1 MTGCAGVRYR
11 RCLTPWRD
19 AARPLSS
26 RASEASLSSRA
37 SEASRGICT
46 WTAAIAL
53 TTAVACGAKEA
64 PPRKSGVADLVG
76 AGATF
81 PYPLYRAWFAEF
93 ERREGVR
100 INYFAVGSSEGIR
113 LLERSEA
120 DFAAT
125 DKPSIARA
133 AAGRARCGRVVIPM
147 VRGPLVLGYHL
158 PPSPD
163 SATALRLDVATLADI
178 FSGRVKRWNDP
189 RIRALNPGRPLPSV
203 PIVVVHRAD
212 GSGTSRA
219 FSDFLSTSGRWTVSQ
234 AGDTSEVQW
243 PVGIPAEGN
252 AGVALEVKV
261 RIGAIGYMELSYAR
275 QNHLAVAAIRGR
287 EGDFVL
293 PGAGDA
299 PYPAT
304 AVTWLVL
311 DPARLSPERAEKF
324 VEFVRW
330 AQREGSP
337 QARELEYGQPAPDS
351 IAYYDSL
358 LGRIPF
364 ESCAAT
370 RSDSTARAP
379 TQAPAR

>member
-1 MTGCAGVRYR
+1 MSLA
-11 RCLTPWRD
+11 
-19 AARPLSS
+19 
-26 RASEASLSSRA
+26 ASLAA
-37 SEASRGICT
+37 S
-46 WTAAIAL
+46 L
-53 TTAVACGAKEA
+53 ACAAKEP
-64 PPRKSGVADLVG
+64 PPRRSGVADLTG

-81 PYPLYRAWFAEF
+81 PYPLYRAWFSEF

-100 INYFAVGSSEGIR
+100 INYFAVGSSEGMR

-125 DKPSIARA
+125 DKPSVARA
-133 AAGRARCGRVVIPM
+133 AVRRTPCGRVVIPM

-158 PPSPD
+158 PPSTD
-163 SATALRLDVATLADI
+163 SATPLRLDVATLADI
-178 FSGRVKRWNDP
+178 YSGRVERWNDR
-189 RIRALNPGRPLPSV
+189 RIGALNPGRSLPAM

-219 FSDFLSTSGRWTVSQ
+219 FSDFLSTSGRWAVSH

-275 QNHLAVAAIRGR
+275 QNRLAVAAIRGR

-293 PGAGDA
+293 PGAGA
-299 PYPAT
+299 RGYPAT
-304 AVTWLVL
+304 AVTWLVFE
-311 DPARLSPERAEKF
+311 PGRLRPDRAEKF
-324 VEFVRW
+324 VAFVRW

-337 QARELEYGQPAPDS
+337 QAHQLEYSPTEPDS
-351 IAYYDSL
+351 IAYFDAL
-358 LGRIPF
+358 LAGIPF
-364 ESCAAT
+364 DACAAT
-370 RSDSTARAP
+370 RSDSAARVL
-379 TQAPAR
+379 TQAPAH

>member
-1 MTGCAGVRYR
+1 
-11 RCLTPWRD
+11 
-19 AARPLSS
+19 
-26 RASEASLSSRA
+26 
-37 SEASRGICT
+37 
-46 WTAAIAL
+46 
-53 TTAVACGAKEA
+53 
-64 PPRKSGVADLVG
+64 
-76 AGATF
+76 
-81 PYPLYRAWFAEF
+81 
-93 ERREGVR
+93 VR

-133 AAGRARCGRVVIPM
+133 AAGRAQCARAVIPM

-163 SATALRLDVATLADI
+163 SATTLRLDVATLADI
-178 FSGRVKRWNDP
+178 FSGRVKRWNDA
-189 RIRALNPGRPLPSV
+189 RIRSLNPGRSLPAL

-219 FSDFLSTSGRWTVSQ
+219 FSDFLSTSGRWAVSQ

-261 RIGAIGYMELSYAR
+261 REGAIGYMELSYAR

-287 EGDFVL
+287 EGDFAL
-293 PGAGDA
+293 PGVDDVR
-299 PYPAT
+299 YPAP
-304 AVTWLVL
+304 AVTWLVF
-311 DPARLSPERAEKF
+311 DPGRLSADRAEKLVAF
-324 VEFVRW
+324 IRW

-337 QARELEYGQPAPDS
+337 QARQLEYRQPEPDS
-351 IAYYDSL
+351 IAYYDAL
-358 LGRIPF
+358 LSRIPF
-364 ESCAAT
+364 ESCAAM
-370 RSDSTARAP
+370 RSDSAARALS
-379 TQAPAR
+379 QAPAR

>member
-1 MTGCAGVRYR
+1 M
-11 RCLTPWRD
+11 
-19 AARPLSS
+19 
-26 RASEASLSSRA
+26 
-37 SEASRGICT
+37 RGA
-46 WTAAIAL
+46 TAAPLAAML
-53 TTAVACGAKEA
+53 ATSLACAAKE
-64 PPRKSGVADLVG
+64 PPARKPGVADLVG

-81 PYPLYRAWFAEF
+81 PYPLYRAWFSEF

-100 INYFAVGSSEGIR
+100 INYFAVGSSEGMR

-133 AAGRARCGRVVIPM
+133 AAGRAQCARVVIPM

-163 SATALRLDVATLADI
+163 SAIALRLDVATLADI
-178 FSGRVKRWNDP
+178 FSGRVKRWNDA
-189 RIRALNPGRPLPSV
+189 RIRALNPGRTLPAV

-219 FSDFLSTSGRWTVSQ
+219 FSDFLSKSAHWAASH

-243 PVGIPAEGN
+243 PVGIAAEGN

-275 QNHLAVAAIRGR
+275 QNRLAVAAVRGR

-293 PGAGDA
+293 PGADA
-299 PYPAT
+299 AGYPAT
-304 AVTWLVL
+304 AVTWLVVE
-311 DPARLSPERAEKF
+311 PGRLSADRAEKF

-337 QARELEYGQPAPDS
+337 QARELEYAQPEPDS
-351 IAYYDSL
+351 IAYYDAL
-358 LGRIPF
+358 LSRIRF
-364 ESCAAT
+364 DSCAAT
-370 RSDSTARAP
+370 RSDSVARALS
-379 TQAPAR
+379 QGPAR

>member
-1 MTGCAGVRYR
+1 VTRG
-11 RCLTPWRD
+11 
-19 AARPLSS
+19 ARV
-26 RASEASLSSRA
+26 
-37 SEASRGICT
+37 
-46 WTAAIAL
+46 
-53 TTAVACGAKEA
+53 AVAAALATTLACAAKEA
-64 PPRKSGVADLVG
+64 PARKPGVPDLVG

-81 PYPLYRAWFAEF
+81 PYPLYRAWFSEF

-100 INYFAVGSSEGIR
+100 INYFAVGSSEGMR
-113 LLERSEA
+113 LLGRGEA

-125 DKPSIARA
+125 DKPSVARA
-133 AAGRARCGRVVIPM
+133 AMGRGPCGRVVIPM

-163 SATALRLDVATLADI
+163 TAVALRLDVGTLADI
-178 FSGRVKRWNDP
+178 FAGRVNRWNDP
-189 RIRALNPGRPLPSV
+189 RIRALNPGRSLPAV

-219 FSDFLSTSGRWTVSQ
+219 FSDFLSTSRRWTVST

-261 RIGAIGYMELSYAR
+261 RSGAIGYMELSYAR
-275 QNHLAVAAIRGR
+275 QNRLGVAAIRGR

-293 PGAGDA
+293 PGADA
-299 PYPAT
+299 TSYPAS

-311 DPARLSPERAEKF
+311 EPSRLSPERAEKF

-330 AQREGSP
+330 AQHEGSP
-337 QARELEYGQPAPDS
+337 QARELEYSQSEPDS
-351 IAYYDSL
+351 IAYYEAL

-364 ESCAAT
+364 DSCAAT
-370 RSDSTARAP
+370 RSDSAGRALS
-379 TQAPAR
+379 QAPAR

>member
-1 MTGCAGVRYR
+1 MIQRGLALCTALAATLACA
-11 RCLTPWRD
+11 
-19 AARPLSS
+19 
-26 RASEASLSSRA
+26 
-37 SEASRGICT
+37 
-46 WTAAIAL
+46 
-53 TTAVACGAKEA
+53 AKE
-64 PPRKSGVADLVG
+64 PSPRKSGSADLVG

-81 PYPLYRAWFAEF
+81 PYPLYRAWFSEF

-100 INYFAVGSSEGIR
+100 INYFAVGSSEGVR

-133 AAGRARCGRVVIPM
+133 AAGRTQCGRVVIPM
-147 VRGPLVLGYHL
+147 VRGPLVVGYHL

-163 SATALRLDVATLADI
+163 SAVALRLDVATLADI
-178 FSGRVKRWNDP
+178 FSGRVKRWNDA
-189 RIRALNPGRPLPSV
+189 RIRALNPGRSLPAV

-219 FSDFLSTSGRWTVSQ
+219 FSDFLSTSGRWTVSH

-243 PVGIPAEGN
+243 PLGIPAEGN

-275 QNHLAVAAIRGR
+275 QNRLAVAAVRGGA
-287 EGDFVL
+287 GDFVL
-293 PGAGDA
+293 PGAGA
-299 PYPAT
+299 TGYPAT

-311 DPARLSPERAEKF
+311 EPSRMTADRAEKF
-324 VEFVRW
+324 VAFVRW

-337 QARELEYGQPAPDS
+337 QARELEYSQPEPDS
-351 IAYYDSL
+351 IAYYDTL
-358 LGRIPF
+358 LSRIPF
-364 ESCAAT
+364 ESCAAM
-370 RSDSTARAP
+370 RSDSAARALS
-379 TQAPAR
+379 QDPAR